1 MHPSVTTRAT
11 APEQVQAANDAL
23 FYLTHLNALVG
34 PSSSNFTTAFLFSS
48 AASTRQARRRE
59 RTYQEDSPDSEDEHG
74 KLHISLANQGSIW
87 LNAEDFW
94 AVVGWAFN
102 CSVRH
107 PTRWDRWRLWLGL
120 MLDVLD
126 DDLTASIAAA
136 EAKKDSGDGN
146 ASDMV
151 MEESLLVRYL
161 APARDGRTGKRRIM
175 RAILADGSQKSLAEF
190 GEVWKDETK
199 ERKAPEEKHVS
210 KKKRLDVAEG
220 DFGDYV
226 DDEEEEEDDRQPS
239 FAQSARRSTRKRAN
253 SATKLSDEESTG
265 ANESTPG
272 DFGGADS
279 VSLRQR
285 FMALVSSYRLSMQ
298 LILTVC

>member
-1 MHPSVTTRAT
+1 MHPSVTNRAT

-23 FYLTHLNALVG
+23 FYLTHLNALAG
-34 PSSSNFTTAFLFSS
+34 PSGSNFTTAFLFSS
-48 AASTRQARRRE
+48 AASTRQSRRRE
-59 RTYQEDSPDSEDEHG
+59 RTYQEGSPDSEDEQG
-74 KLHISLANQGSIW
+74 KLHIGLANQGSIW
-87 LNAEDFW
+87 FNAEDFW

-107 PTRWDRWRLWLGL
+107 PKRWDRWKLWLGL
-120 MLDVLD
+120 MLDVLN
-126 DDLTASIAAA
+126 DDLAACIAAA
-136 EAKKDSGDGN
+136 EAKKDLGDRN
-146 ASDMV
+146 ASEMV

-175 RAILADGSQKSLAEF
+175 RAILADGGQKSLAEF
-190 GEVWKDETK
+190 GEIWKDETK
-199 ERKAPEEKHVS
+199 ERKAPKEKYVS

-226 DDEEEEEDDRQPS
+226 DDEEEDEDDRQPS

-253 SATKLSDEESTG
+253 SATNLSDGESIGTS
-265 ANESTPG
+265 ESTPG

-285 FMALVSSYRLSMQ
+285 FMAMVSSHILSTQ